1 MELRNLS
8 AAFST
13 AMRFA
18 GQSSR
23 RYSLQQTPRA
33 VRGMVDRI
41 GFASRKHQHI
51 IDKARTAVEAF
62 GFEPIQTPILEYS
75 SVFERTLG
83 NDSDVVG
90 KELYKFLDS
99 SEQWMTMRP
108 EATASVA
115 RALITNNLDQNLPQ
129 KLYYAGPMF
138 RHERPQKGRLRQ
150 FEQFGVEAVGIGH
163 PAIDVE
169 CIQMG
174 WQFLQS
180 LNTRGELRLQ
190 LNTLGDSKSRLEY
203 RTALRDYFGKHRD
216 CLSADSQRRLDTNP
230 LRIMDSKEKTDIDV
244 SQLAP
249 TYSDFLS
256 AESRQHFDFV
266 KRGLEAL
273 DIPFT
278 LNSRLVRGLDYYQHT
293 VWEVTCSSDRLGRS
307 QATVL
312 AGGRYD
318 GLTTA
323 LGGTRS
329 LPGVG
334 WATGIE
340 RLALL
345 LDDSEMPQQQPPI
358 PVLAIPE
365 RSNKLGGGSL
375 HKIRDDV
382 YVYALQVAAQ
392 IRKHHSAYVVHGSGV
407 SSDKP
412 HAQQPLGK
420 QMASILARK
429 PMPLHMAIVGSAEL
443 ESREVIVRD
452 TGSRKQVAVDFDSIA
467 SHAIF
472 CEGTHT

>member
-1 MELRNLS
+1 M
-8 AAFST
+8 
-13 AMRFA
+13 
-18 GQSSR
+18 
-23 RYSLQQTPRA
+23 QQTPRA

-41 GFASRKHQHI
+41 GPASRKHQHI
-51 IDKARTAVEAF
+51 IDKARKVAEAF

-83 NDSDVVG
+83 KDSDVVG

-115 RALITNNLDQNLPQ
+115 RALITNNLEQNLPQ
-129 KLYYAGPMF
+129 KLYYSGPMF

-174 WQFLQS
+174 WQFLNS
-180 LNTRGELRLQ
+180 LNTTGELQLQ

-203 RTALRDYFGKHRD
+203 RAALQDYFGKHRNY
-216 CLSADSQRRLDTNP
+216 LSEDSQRRLDTNP
-230 LRIMDSKEKTDIDV
+230 LRIMDSKIKADIDI
-244 SQLAP
+244 SQQAP
-249 TYSDFLS
+249 TYAEFLS
-256 AESRQHFDFV
+256 PESHRHFDFV
-266 KRGLEAL
+266 RRGLEAL
-273 DIPFT
+273 NIPFT

-293 VWEVTCSSDRLGRS
+293 VWEVACASDCLGRS

-318 GLTTA
+318 GLTSA
-323 LGGTRS
+323 LGGIRS
-329 LPGVG
+329 LPGIG

-345 LDDSEMPQQQPPI
+345 LNDSEIPLRQPPI
-358 PVLAIPE
+358 PVLAVPE
-365 RSNKLGGGSL
+365 RRDDCSSNGLREV
-375 HKIRDDV
+375 RDDV
-382 YVYALQVAAQ
+382 YIYALQVAAQ
-392 IRKHHSAYVVHGSGV
+392 IRKHHSAYVIHGSSA

-412 HAQQPLGK
+412 RAHQPLSK
-420 QMASILARK
+420 QMANILSK
-429 PMPLHMAIVGSAEL
+429 DPTPSHMVIVGCTEM
-443 ESREVIVRD
+443 ESRQAIVRD
-452 TGSRKQVAVDFDSIA
+452 TATRKQTAVDFDSIVN
-467 SHAIF
+467 HI
-472 CEGTHT
+472 

>member
-1 MELRNLS
+1 
-8 AAFST
+8 
-13 AMRFA
+13 MRLV
-18 GQSSR
+18 GHSLR

-41 GFASRKHQHI
+41 GFASHKHQHI
-51 IDKARTAVEAF
+51 IDKARTTVEAF

-115 RALITNNLDQNLPQ
+115 RALITNNLDHNLPQ
-129 KLYYAGPMF
+129 KLYYTGPMF

-180 LNTRGELRLQ
+180 LNTGGELQLQ

-203 RTALRDYFGKHRD
+203 RAALREYFEKYRD
-216 CLSADSQRRLDTNP
+216 ALSEDSQRRLDTNP
-230 LRIMDSKEKTDIDV
+230 LRIMDSKEKADIDI
-244 SQLAP
+244 SQQAP
-249 TYSDFLS
+249 TYADFLS
-256 AESRQHFDFV
+256 PESSRHFGFV
-266 KRGLEAL
+266 KDGLEAL
-273 DIPFT
+273 NIPFT

-293 VWEVTCSSDRLGRS
+293 VWEVVCASDRLGRS

-329 LPGVG
+329 LPGIG
-334 WATGIE
+334 WASGIE

-345 LDDSEMPQQQPPI
+345 LEDSEIPQPQPPI

-365 RSNKLGGGSL
+365 RRDDNSSGSVREV
-375 HKIRDDV
+375 RDDV

-392 IRKHHSAYVVHGSGV
+392 IRKRHSAYVVHGSGI
-407 SSDKP
+407 SNDKP
-412 HAQQPLGK
+412 HAHQPLGK
-420 QMASILARK
+420 QMASILAK
-429 PMPLHMAIVGSAEL
+429 GPMPLYMIIVGSAEM
-443 ESREVIVRD
+443 ESRQVIVRNAG
-452 TGSRKQVAVDFDSIA
+452 TRKQTAVAFDSISTYETA
-467 SHAIF
+467 PQDK
-472 CEGTHT
+472 